1 MATAPAKVWAG
12 PIPSDGRLPL
22 SFRELVERAPL
33 QLNNDGTRKQAS
45 KQASNQGHTR
55 PCLVS
60 GHNGAFTAAC
70 RGEPGGDQFR
80 DGSVGSAYGDAV
92 SLSQRLFGGQG
103 VAPLKDPA
111 LDGSTEIGGNLSV
124 RTVVIRWPSECPP

>member
-45 KQASNQGHTR
+45 KQAR
-55 PCLVS
+55 
-60 GHNGAFTAAC
+60 
-70 RGEPGGDQFR
+70 
-80 DGSVGSAYGDAV
+80 AY
-92 SLSQRLFGGQG
+92 STMPSIRSQRRVYRGLPWR
-103 VAPLKDPA
+103 A
-111 LDGSTEIGGNLSV
+111 
-124 RTVVIRWPSECPP
+124 RR

>member
-45 KQASNQGHTR
+45 KQAIKGI
-55 PCLVS
+55 
-60 GHNGAFTAAC
+60 
-70 RGEPGGDQFR
+70 
-80 DGSVGSAYGDAV
+80 
-92 SLSQRLFGGQG
+92 
-103 VAPLKDPA
+103 
-111 LDGSTEIGGNLSV
+111 LDHA
-124 RTVVIRWPSECPP
+124 